1 MQALPNPEWLTEEE
15 YLEAERH
22 SHVRHEYIGGKL
34 YAMAGASDEHIA
46 VSMNVAFALRNHLKG
61 GPCRVQIS
69 EGKVKVQVGAES
81 IFYYP
86 DVIVTCDPRDTDRYF
101 KRYPK
106 VLIEVLSESTE
117 AIDRREKYLNYR
129 QLETLEEYVLV
140 AQDQV
145 EVTVFRRSQQW
156 QGEILKKRSQE
167 LRFESLK
174 FAMPLNLIYEGVKLP
189 GNA

>member
-1 MQALPNPEWLTEEE
+1 
-15 YLEAERH
+15 
-22 SHVRHEYIGGKL
+22 
-34 YAMAGASDEHIA
+34 
-46 VSMNVAFALRNHLKG
+46 
-61 GPCRVQIS
+61 
-69 EGKVKVQVGAES
+69 
-81 IFYYP
+81 
-86 DVIVTCDPRDTDRYF
+86 
-101 KRYPK
+101 
-106 VLIEVLSESTE
+106 VLSESPE

-174 FAMPLNLIYEGVKLP
+174 FAMPLNLIYEGVKLH